1 MVNVPFA
8 IFGTSYALVGV
19 VMLVLYFFDPT
30 NVTQA
35 APGKEEEKGATN
47 KAFFEVKIVGHLILF
62 ILILVAVEN
71 QIAQMLGVYS
81 ITNKEL
87 TFDEHTSAYLLAD
100 YWASFTTGRVIAI
113 VMAFK
118 LMPYTIL
125 VISNTVCVTGT
136 TILLLFGMSHNWALW
151 LSIGILGFGLAPC
164 YGAAMSWAVRY
175 VKLRYVHMT
184 LVLVASCAG
193 QMIPPLTVGW
203 KIGENPRV
211 FVYAIAGFM
220 IVHTINVSL
229 MYVSTRGASEKSEKP
244 VETVPATDMVDVP
257 EI

>member
-1 MVNVPFA
+1 M
-8 IFGTSYALVGV
+8 SYGLVGA
-19 VMLVLYFFDPT
+19 VMLVLYFFDT
-30 NVTQA
+30 SNVTQQTPA
-35 APGKEEEKGATN
+35 EDQDKKAQKS
-47 KAFFEVKIVGHLILF
+47 KAFFEVKIVAHLILF

-71 QIAQMLGVYS
+71 QICQMLSVYAV
-81 ITNKEL
+81 TNSDL
-87 TFDEHTSAYLLAD
+87 HFDEHLGSYLLAD
-100 YWASFTTGRVIAI
+100 YWASFTIGRVVAI

-125 VISNTVCVTGT
+125 VTSNLICVVGT
-136 TILLLFGMSHNWALW
+136 TILLVFGMTQDWSVWA
-151 LSIGILGFGLAPC
+151 SIGILGFGLAPC

-203 KIGENPRV
+203 KIADNPRV

-220 IVHTINVSL
+220 LVHTINVSL
-229 MYVSTRGASEKSEKP
+229 MYVSTRGVNEKSEKA
-244 VETVPATDMVDVP
+244 VDAVPDTEAVDIP
-257 EI
+257 EL